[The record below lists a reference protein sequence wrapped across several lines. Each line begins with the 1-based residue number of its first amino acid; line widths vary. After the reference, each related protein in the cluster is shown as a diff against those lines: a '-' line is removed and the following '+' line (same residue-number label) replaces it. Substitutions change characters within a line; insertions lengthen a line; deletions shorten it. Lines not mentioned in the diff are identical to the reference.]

1 MRDYELTWI
10 LKDKMDDNS
19 KEGSIESVKSL
30 VSDLKGESV
39 IFTDYGMRNLSY
51 EIKGNKRGHYYMIRF
66 SLDPSNAQELENK
79 IYADRNIIR
88 HLMIIINRFEAPIS
102 PEKIDDSPTFKKPS
116 RQKAEQSSVQ
126 DW

>member
-10 LKDKMDDNS
+10 LKDKMDDQA
-19 KEGSIESVKSL
+19 KEGSLESVKSL

-39 IFTDYGMRNLSY
+39 IVTDYGMRNLSY
-51 EIKGNKRGHYYMIRF
+51 EIKGSKRGHYYMIRF

-88 HLMIIINRFEAPIS
+88 HLMIIINRFDAPIS
-102 PEKIDDSPTFKKPS
+102 REKIDDAPIFKKPS
-116 RQKAEQSSVQ
+116 KQKTEISSVK
-126 DW
+126 D